1 VKLILCRECHDVVKL
16 IPEEKRHCYC
26 GKAWGQ
32 YHVDGL
38 NAVYGGETAIALGF
52 HNDSLISAVKSRPE
66 RGPGR
71 DFKAFVIPKYCST
84 LEFFERA

>member
-1 VKLILCRECHDVVKL
+1 MKLIICRECRDVVKL
-16 IPEEKRHCYC
+16 VTEEKRRCSC

-32 YHVDGL
+32 YNVDGC
-38 NAVYGGETAIALGF
+38 NAVYGGETAVALGF
-52 HNDSLISAVKSRPE
+52 HNDSLVSAVIARPE

-84 LEFFERA
+84 LQFSEEE